1 MCNGAAAG
9 AGEAAEATEAT
20 ETARVAD
27 ELRAGAER
35 LRLAGIQ
42 RPKREAFAMWAA
54 LAGTS
59 PGAVWA
65 DSETPASGDLV
76 QRFGEAVARRSAG
89 EPLAYAVGLVG
100 FRTLDLVVDRRV
112 LIPRPETEGLVDRV
126 LAWARGR
133 WPAGAPWG
141 SVLDLGTGSGCIALS
156 LAVEGKFTRIV
167 ATDVSADALAVAR
180 LNAERTQPA
189 TWPEF
194 RQGSLLE
201 PLGGAQFD
209 VIVSNPPYLTAA
221 ELERLDGS
229 VRDFEPAIALHAGA
243 DGLDQTRA
251 ILRSA
256 GDYLAAGGLL
266 SLEIDCHRAALALSE
281 ARAAGWTGSRIEA
294 DLWGRERYL
303 LATRE
308 RA

>member
-1 MCNGAAAG
+1 MSDTVPATSAADAVRL
-9 AGEAAEATEAT
+9 AAERMRLT
-20 ETARVAD
+20 
-27 ELRAGAER
+27 GAESP
-35 LRLAGIQ
+35 G
-42 RPKREAFAMWAA
+42 REAVVMWAA
-54 LAGTS
+54 LAGTP

-65 DSETPASGDLV
+65 GRDAPAPEDLV
-76 QRFGEAVARRSAG
+76 LRLHEAVSRRIAG
-89 EPLAYAVGLVG
+89 EPLAYAVGLAG

-180 LNAERTQPA
+180 LNAERTRRA
-189 TWPEF
+189 TGPEF

-201 PLGGAQFD
+201 PLAGEQFD

-221 ELERLDGS
+221 EHERLDGS

-256 GDYLAAGGLL
+256 GAYLAAGGLL
-266 SLEIDCHRAALALSE
+266 ALEVDCHRAALAVSE
-281 ARAAGWTGSRIEA
+281 ARSAGWTGSRIEA
-294 DLWGRERYL
+294 DLWGRQRYL
-303 LATRE
+303 LATWE

>member
-1 MCNGAAAG
+1 MPRNDRNRAVAG
-9 AGEAAEATEAT
+9 
-20 ETARVAD
+20 VAKH
-27 ELRAGAER
+27 LRAGAQR
-35 LRLAGIQ
+35 LRLAGMQ
-42 RPKREAFAMWAA
+42 HSGREALAMWAA

-65 DSETPASGDLV
+65 DSETPAPGDLV
-76 QRFGEAVARRSAG
+76 QRFGEAVVRRTAG
-89 EPLAYAVGLVG
+89 EPLAYAVGLAG
-100 FRTLDLVVDRRV
+100 FRMLDLVVDRRV
-112 LIPRPETEGLVDRV
+112 LIPRPETEGLVDQV

-167 ATDVSADALAVAR
+167 ATDVSAGALAVAR

-189 TWPEF
+189 TWPEL

-201 PLGGAQFD
+201 PVAGERFN
-209 VIVSNPPYLTAA
+209 VIVSNPPYLTTA
-221 ELERLDGS
+221 EFERLDGS

-243 DGLDQTRA
+243 DGLDQTRD

-266 SLEIDCHRAALALSE
+266 SLEVDCHRAALVLSE
-281 ARAAGWTGSRIEA
+281 ARGAGWKDARIEA
-294 DLWGRERYL
+294 DLWGRKRYL

-308 RA
+308 RV